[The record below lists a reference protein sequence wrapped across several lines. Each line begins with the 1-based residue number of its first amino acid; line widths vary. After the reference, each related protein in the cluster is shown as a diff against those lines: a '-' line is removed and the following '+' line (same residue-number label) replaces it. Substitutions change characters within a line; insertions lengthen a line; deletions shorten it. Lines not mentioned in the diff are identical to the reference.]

1 MICEYKDGL
10 KVNYSG
16 SLQITKGKDVNV
28 LIKAG
33 YIPANIKGGLDLAA
47 GNHSCRD
54 MRKVARDVTAT
65 FGNRA
70 CIHE

>member
-28 LIKAG
+28 LIKEG
-33 YIPANIKGGLDLAA
+33 FMPANIRHDLDAA
-47 GNHSCRD
+47 SGRHSCRD
-54 MRKVARDVTAT
+54 MRKVADEVTAT

-70 CIHE
+70 CIH

>member
-28 LIKAG
+28 IIKDG
-33 YIPANIKGGLDLAA
+33 FIPTNIKSGLETAA
-47 GNHSCRD
+47 SNHSCRD
-54 MRKVARDVTAT
+54 MRKVADDVTAT
-65 FGNRA
+65 FGSRA
-70 CIHE
+70 CIH

>member
-33 YIPANIKGGLDLAA
+33 FIPSNIKSGLEQASSH
-47 GNHSCRD
+47 HSCSD
-54 MRKVARDVTAT
+54 MRKVAEDVTAT
-65 FGNRA
+65 FGSRA
-70 CIHE
+70 CIH